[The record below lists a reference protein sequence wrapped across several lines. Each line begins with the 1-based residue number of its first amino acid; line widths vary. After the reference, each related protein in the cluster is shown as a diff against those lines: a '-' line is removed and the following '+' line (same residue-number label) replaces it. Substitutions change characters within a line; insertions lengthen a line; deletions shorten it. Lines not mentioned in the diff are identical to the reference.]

1 MRFKAIFKKFNLSL
15 FYIMYLFGYT
25 VIAIDLNFENNFWN
39 IRMKNSA
46 RGRVDPFIVMDVMEA
61 ARQIETLGHEVIH
74 LEVGQ
79 PGTGAPTLAKEKVIN
94 GLSDTTMGYTV
105 ALGIPELREKIA
117 DLYWRWYKI
126 KVDPG
131 RIIVTPGS
139 SGSFILAFTGLFD
152 VGDTVGI
159 GSPGYPSYR
168 QILKALSLNTC
179 AIKTTSDN
187 KFQPV
192 AADIIDNNLD
202 GLLIAS
208 PANPTGS
215 MLNKDELEGLMEAC
229 DQKQTVFISDE
240 IYHGIEYD
248 ARAVSALEI
257 SDNCFVINSFSKY
270 FSMTGW
276 RLGWIVVPDD
286 YIRQFERLA
295 QNLFICAP
303 HISQVAALG
312 ALDSHD
318 ELNQNLKTYRANR
331 ALLIEQLPKMGF
343 KKFAPPDG
351 AFYFYIDVSEYTDNS
366 LNFCKAI
373 LEEVRVAITP
383 GIDFDPERGLETVRL
398 SYACSTSD
406 LKKGI
411 RRLNNFMSKYRL

>member
-46 RGRVDPFIVMDVMEA
+46 RGRVDPFIVMDVMES
-61 ARQIETLGHEVIH
+61 ARQISKLGHEVIH

-94 GLSDTTMGYTV
+94 GLSDSTMGYTV

-126 KVDPG
+126 KVDPE

-187 KFQPV
+187 KFQPI
-192 AADIIDNNLD
+192 ATDIKDKNLD

-248 ARAVSALEI
+248 TRAVSALEI
-257 SDNCFVINSFSKY
+257 SDIF
-270 FSMTGW
+270 
-276 RLGWIVVPDD
+276 LGSI
-286 YIRQFERLA
+286 L
-295 QNLFICAP
+295 NHSLGK
-303 HISQVAALG
+303 G
-312 ALDSHD
+312 AL
-318 ELNQNLKTYRANR
+318 
-331 ALLIEQLPKMGF
+331 
-343 KKFAPPDG
+343 
-351 AFYFYIDVSEYTDNS
+351 
-366 LNFCKAI
+366 C
-373 LEEVRVAITP
+373 
-383 GIDFDPERGLETVRL
+383 
-398 SYACSTSD
+398 
-406 LKKGI
+406 
-411 RRLNNFMSKYRL
+411 